1 MLTAKKNARYY
12 LTEQR
17 DECEHWFRCVRSMET
32 YSEVVYIT
40 PRMAKELLD
49 STKKKVRHLRV
60 VGPSDL
66 KIAGTHHNVAI
77 SFSGNLIEGQQ
88 ILENIIETRKST
100 EVLVTFNLSDRLFF

>member
-17 DECEHWFRCVRSMET
+17 SECEHWFRCVRSMET

-40 PRMAKELLD
+40 SRMAKELLD
-49 STKKKVRHLRV
+49 ARKTRRNLRV

-77 SFSGNLIEGQQ
+77 SFSGNLVEGQR
-88 ILENIIETRKST
+88 ILENIIENGKST
-100 EVLVTFNLSDRLFF
+100 EVLVTFNLSDRLVF